1 MKGVYKM
8 ILKIGKHELIVVKE
22 PELKI
27 YYEKGIMAVIIH
39 VEDEN
44 GKKYELHYVS
54 GLDDPDLIVTDS
66 LFDESAEVQ

>member
-1 MKGVYKM
+1 M
-8 ILKIGKHELIVVKE
+8 ILKIGNHELIVEKD

-27 YYEKGIMAVIIH
+27 YYEKRIMAVIIH
-39 VEDEN
+39 VEDEK

>member
-1 MKGVYKM
+1 M
-8 ILKIGKHELIVVKE
+8 ILKIGRHELIVVKE

-27 YYEKGIMAVIIH
+27 YYENGIMAVIIY
-39 VEDEN
+39 VEDEK

-66 LFDESAEVQ
+66 IFEESAEVQ

>member
-1 MKGVYKM
+1 M
-8 ILKIGKHELIVVKE
+8 IVKIGNHELFVEKE

-27 YYEKGIMAVIIH
+27 YYEEGIMAVIIH

-54 GLDDPDLIVTDS
+54 GLDDPDLVVTNS
-66 LFDESAEVQ
+66 SNFAELQ